1 VPAWLQQG
9 IVREVLAVLLS
20 FITSLLPGW
29 NYNAEDAAVF
39 AAAQEMMAREAR
51 EQQQQQQQGGGG
63 GGGAAGGAPA
73 GDAVDAAA

>member
-1 VPAWLQQG
+1 
-9 IVREVLAVLLS
+9 VREVLAVLLT

-51 EQQQQQQQGGGG
+51 EQQQQQGGGG
-63 GGGAAGGAPA
+63 AGGAAGGAPA
-73 GDAVDAAA
+73 GDAVNAAA